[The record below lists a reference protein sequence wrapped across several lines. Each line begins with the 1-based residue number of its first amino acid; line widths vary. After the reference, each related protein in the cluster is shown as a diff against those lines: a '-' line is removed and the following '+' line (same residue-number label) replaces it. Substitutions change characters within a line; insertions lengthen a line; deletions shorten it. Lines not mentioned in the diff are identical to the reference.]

1 MDTLHHH
8 LYVGK
13 RLNEDLVA
21 LESLVSAVR
30 KHPTAITSKTNTLLN
45 IATESFAQRWDI
57 PRVLIA
63 TESFQ
68 STARAQASVV
78 ACESIVELAKAA
90 WRKFVEWL
98 KGLVNKI
105 KAMFSRGEA
114 RGKTLSQQAL
124 ELEKMLAK
132 SGDLPSR
139 DLEGNWSKLTMDG
152 EIGYKKPVAFLLP
165 LLRDIDSFTTRTSEY
180 IKASMAG
187 KSATFDVPWQGP
199 RSMRNHKIEGMNK
212 PQLIAMPN
220 NTILVIG
227 NRNHKPVVEVKVE
240 DPVKGTIKSAD
251 LSTIDKCLSAI
262 GVGIGFLERR
272 TSTFKEFVTMIDNL
286 TKTETIPFD
295 EKLSEDEIRE
305 YTANVRAGVLAGAN
319 FIQHIERF
327 VEAATSGL
335 LEYCYASFKTSSKKN
350 KEYERTDGKSVTSA
364 FTDAIKQNNLKG
376 LRIMMKDSLIVDP
389 SFEQIDKMAM
399 LTKDIEGLY
408 VPHDGAILEEDSS
421 KWDEAYMN
429 KQMVRIVGNFSHERF
444 NHLKKVVRKLY
455 PIGYKKESKKNN
467 EAVAV
472 PNAFREAVE
481 NGNVI
486 GIRIMLKD
494 SLLVDRSFKSFD
506 EMDSFASQYINI
518 YDKHDGRELI
528 HEESLWD
535 DNYMNKLMVQ
545 VVRNFSRER
554 VDLLKKVVRKLRPAN
569 K

>member
-1 MDTLHHH
+1 MNSLHQYIQQGIQLSNDT
-8 LYVGK
+8 
-13 RLNEDLVA
+13 VA
-21 LESLVSAVR
+21 IESLAAALSINPSGANSR
-30 KHPTAITSKTNTLLN
+30 ANTLIN
-45 IATESFAQRWDI
+45 VATESFCNRWGI
-57 PRVLIA
+57 PRVVIA

-68 STARAQASVV
+68 TSAAKQASIV
-78 ACESIVELAKAA
+78 ACEGVKEMAANA

-152 EIGYKKPVAFLLP
+152 EIGYQRPIAFLLP
-165 LLRDIDSFTTRTSEY
+165 LLRDIDSFTTHTSEY

-187 KSATFDVPWQGP
+187 KSAIFDVPWQGP
-199 RSMRNHKIEGMNK
+199 RSMRNHKIDGMNK
-212 PQLIAMPN
+212 PQLITMPN

-227 NRNHKPVVEVKVE
+227 DRNHKPVVEVKVE

-251 LSTIDKCLSAI
+251 LSTINKCLSAI

-305 YTANVRAGVLAGAN
+305 YTANVRAGLLAGAN

-335 LEYCYASFKTSSKKN
+335 LEYCYASFKASSKK
-350 KEYERTDGKSVTSA
+350 DSGK
-364 FTDAIKQNNLKG
+364 DAIAVPNAFKKAVDENNIRG
-376 LRIMMKDSLIVDP
+376 MRIMLKNSLLVDHTFSEANSMLNYAKGVSGLFDDQNDKHMVIVN
-389 SFEQIDKMAM
+389 
-399 LTKDIEGLY
+399 
-408 VPHDGAILEEDSS
+408 DSS
-421 KWDEAYMN
+421 KWDDNYMN
-429 KQMVRIVGNFSHERF
+429 SVMVDIIHNFTHERWE
-444 NHLKKVVRKLY
+444 HLKKVVRKL
-455 PIGYKKESKKNN
+455 
-467 EAVAV
+467 
-472 PNAFREAVE
+472 
-481 NGNVI
+481 
-486 GIRIMLKD
+486 
-494 SLLVDRSFKSFD
+494 
-506 EMDSFASQYINI
+506 
-518 YDKHDGRELI
+518 H
-528 HEESLWD
+528 
-535 DNYMNKLMVQ
+535 
-545 VVRNFSRER
+545 
-554 VDLLKKVVRKLRPAN
+554 PAN

>member
-45 IATESFAQRWDI
+45 IATESFAQRWDV
-57 PRVLIA
+57 PRVTIA

-78 ACESIVELAKAA
+78 ACESIVELAKTA

-152 EIGYKKPVAFLLP
+152 EIGYQRPIGFLLP
-165 LLRDIDSFTTRTSEY
+165 LLRDIDSFTTHTSEY

-187 KSATFDVPWQGP
+187 KSAIFDVPWQGP
-199 RSMRNHKIEGMNK
+199 RSMRIHKIEGMNK

-227 NRNHKPVVEVKVE
+227 NRNRKPVVEVKVE

-272 TSTFKEFVTMIDNL
+272 TSTFKEFVTMIEHL

-305 YTANVRAGVLAGAN
+305 YTATVRAGVLAGAN

-335 LEYCYASFKTSSKKN
+335 LEYCYASFKPVGKKDN
-350 KEYERTDGKSVTSA
+350 DK
-364 FTDAIKQNNLKG
+364 DAIAVPNAFKKAVDENNIRG
-376 LRIMMKDSLIVDP
+376 MRIMLKNSLLVDHTFSEADSMLNYAKGVSGLFDDQNDKHMVIVN
-389 SFEQIDKMAM
+389 
-399 LTKDIEGLY
+399 
-408 VPHDGAILEEDSS
+408 DSS
-421 KWDEAYMN
+421 KWDDNYMN
-429 KQMVRIVGNFSHERF
+429 SVMVDIIHNFTHERWE
-444 NHLKKVVRKLY
+444 HLKKVVRKL
-455 PIGYKKESKKNN
+455 
-467 EAVAV
+467 
-472 PNAFREAVE
+472 
-481 NGNVI
+481 
-486 GIRIMLKD
+486 
-494 SLLVDRSFKSFD
+494 
-506 EMDSFASQYINI
+506 
-518 YDKHDGRELI
+518 H
-528 HEESLWD
+528 
-535 DNYMNKLMVQ
+535 
-545 VVRNFSRER
+545 
-554 VDLLKKVVRKLRPAN
+554 PAN

>member
-1 MDTLHHH
+1 MNSLHQYIQQGIRLSNDT
-8 LYVGK
+8 
-13 RLNEDLVA
+13 VA
-21 LESLVSAVR
+21 IESLA
-30 KHPTAITSKTNTLLN
+30 TALSINPSGANSRANTLIN
-45 IATESFAQRWDI
+45 VATESFCNRWGI
-57 PRVLIA
+57 PRVVIA

-68 STARAQASVV
+68 TSAAKQASIV
-78 ACESIVELAKAA
+78 ACEGVKEMAANA

-152 EIGYKKPVAFLLP
+152 EIGYQRPIGFLLP
-165 LLRDIDSFTTRTSEY
+165 LLRDIDSFTTHTSEY

-187 KSATFDVPWQGP
+187 KSAIFDVPWQGP
-199 RSMRNHKIEGMNK
+199 RSMRIHKIEGMNK
-212 PQLIAMPN
+212 PQLISMPN

-227 NRNHKPVVEVKVE
+227 NRNRKPVVEVKVE

-272 TSTFKEFVTMIDNL
+272 TSTFKEFVTMIEHL

-335 LEYCYASFKTSSKKN
+335 LEYCYASFKPVGKKDN
-350 KEYERTDGKSVTSA
+350 DK
-364 FTDAIKQNNLKG
+364 DAIAVPNAFKKAVDENNIRG
-376 LRIMMKDSLIVDP
+376 MRIMLKNSLLVDHTFSEANSMLNYAKGVSGLFDDQNDKHKVIVN
-389 SFEQIDKMAM
+389 
-399 LTKDIEGLY
+399 
-408 VPHDGAILEEDSS
+408 DSS
-421 KWDEAYMN
+421 KWDDNYMN
-429 KQMVRIVGNFSHERF
+429 SVMVDIIHNFTHERWE
-444 NHLKKVVRKLY
+444 HLKKVVRKL
-455 PIGYKKESKKNN
+455 
-467 EAVAV
+467 
-472 PNAFREAVE
+472 
-481 NGNVI
+481 
-486 GIRIMLKD
+486 
-494 SLLVDRSFKSFD
+494 
-506 EMDSFASQYINI
+506 
-518 YDKHDGRELI
+518 H
-528 HEESLWD
+528 
-535 DNYMNKLMVQ
+535 
-545 VVRNFSRER
+545 
-554 VDLLKKVVRKLRPAN
+554 PAN